1 MVHLES
7 LPAIRLLP
15 LLGSRQVSTFDH
27 KVVEAFIL
35 GMERNGV
42 GLAAQA
48 NAFDKPKAILLDV
61 HRLGLFDDDPVSGV
75 KPPQYDRLR
84 LADPLQHPPQALRQR
99 APQPR
104 RLRTPAPHGQA
115 HAGRMTHE
123 RVSTITGEGRRTQ

>member
-15 LLGSRQVSTFDH
+15 LLGSRQASTFDR
-27 KVVEAFIL
+27 KVVEAFIP

-48 NAFDKPKAILLDV
+48 NAFDKPKAILLDA
-61 HRLGLFDDDPVSGV
+61 HRLGLFDDDPGSGV

-84 LADPLQHPPQALRQR
+84 LADPL
-99 APQPR
+99 
-104 RLRTPAPHGQA
+104 
-115 HAGRMTHE
+115 
-123 RVSTITGEGRRTQ
+123 